1 MEATQTNPLLRADTL
16 FGVCQALADDLGIN
30 PLWLRIPLASAI
42 LFTPTGAI
50 ATYFGLGLLVLV
62 SRMLFPPK
70 PVAVDEAVTQPVL
83 VSENAP
89 AKQDTRELAE
99 AA

>member
-1 MEATQTNPLLRADTL
+1 MKAKQNPFLRADTL
-16 FGVCQALADDLGIN
+16 FGVCQAIGEDFGIN

-50 ATYFGLGLLVLV
+50 GAYFALGALVLI
-62 SRMLFPPK
+62 SRLLFPPK
-70 PVAVDEAVTQPVL
+70 PVVTEAVILMPALAASTKPV
-83 VSENAP
+83 E
-89 AKQDTRELAE
+89 QDTRELAE

>member
-1 MEATQTNPLLRADTL
+1 MEAKQPNPLLRADTL
-16 FGVCQALADDLGIN
+16 FGVCQALGEDFGIN

-42 LFTPTGAI
+42 LFTPTGAV

-62 SRMLFPPK
+62 SRLLFPPK
-70 PVAVDEAVTQPVL
+70 PVVIDAAVAKPVAEIERQT
-83 VSENAP
+83 VE
-89 AKQDTRELAE
+89 QDTRELAE